1 MVSQKS
7 YICLSGFWWSPIF
20 RVEGLVRL
28 GLLGHLHTWGC
39 LANGHLLTALAL
51 HYHVCIE
58 VYNYGMVGQ
67 LCTTLSIAH
76 KQQYMCSKH
85 YYIYCK
91 SIAWLA
97 SGHFSQR
104 HPSQSESPTTAS
116 FFIAMYLKK
125 KMKNKKH
132 PRQRQMLGHFSQRHP
147 SPSESHF
154 ILQQL
159 HPSII
164 LYRDASGRK
173 SKTPETKSNCS
184 VSGHFPQTSS
194 VTSELCWLPLFCQRA
209 TSKE

>member
-1 MVSQKS
+1 
-7 YICLSGFWWSPIF
+7 
-20 RVEGLVRL
+20 
-28 GLLGHLHTWGC
+28 
-39 LANGHLLTALAL
+39 
-51 HYHVCIE
+51 
-58 VYNYGMVGQ
+58 MVGQ
-67 LCTTLSIAH
+67 LCTILSIAH

-132 PRQRQMLGHFSQRHP
+132 PRQRQMLGHFSHRHPSQSKSPTTASFFIAMYLKKKMKNKKRPRQRQMLGHFSQRHP
-147 SPSESHF
+147 LPSESHF

-173 SKTPETKSNCS
+173 SKTPETKSNCL

-194 VTSELCWLPLFCQRA
+194 VTSELCWLPLFCQRV

>member
-1 MVSQKS
+1 
-7 YICLSGFWWSPIF
+7 
-20 RVEGLVRL
+20 
-28 GLLGHLHTWGC
+28 
-39 LANGHLLTALAL
+39 
-51 HYHVCIE
+51 
-58 VYNYGMVGQ
+58 MVGQ
-67 LCTTLSIAH
+67 LCTTLSLAH

-97 SGHFSQR
+97 SGHFSHR

-125 KMKNKKH
+125 KMKNKTR

-147 SPSESHF
+147 LPSESHF

-164 LYRDASGRK
+164 LYRGASEGK
-173 SKTPETKSNCS
+173 SKTPETKTNCL
-184 VSGHFPQTSS
+184 VSGQWIFSTNVIRYIWALLVTTLLPTCIKQRIKTQDKKNTFQTWINKNHLMPY
-194 VTSELCWLPLFCQRA
+194 EPLWPPLCGPTTAYLHHSL
-209 TSKE
+209 